1 MDKKILQNILD
12 TKLYLYTI
20 IVIFSILIII
30 PIIFQTLI
38 IPSFKNQ
45 IVVNVLDESKR
56 VANHLA
62 YSIDFVNLD
71 KKEIDYKLK
80 AEMNQFQID
89 KVHFFRKD
97 GKVIYSTIKE
107 KIGSMNTH
115 SYFHEIVAKGR
126 SYFTIKHD
134 GDSSS
139 EDEKIKTD
147 IIEIYI
153 PILKN
158 NKFQSAFELY
168 YDISKEM
175 NQFNELS
182 SIIMKVN
189 IFGSLLASFLLYI
202 VAYITS
208 RKNLEI
214 KKYQEK
220 LKTQAH
226 TDALTNLY
234 NRRYFFEMARF
245 LMNVSQRNKEKISIC
260 IIDIDNF
267 KKINDTYGH
276 IMGDYVIKTLASEL
290 TALTRNSDMVVR
302 YGGEEFVILFPNT
315 DIYGA
320 QSISN
325 KICKH
330 IEALTVSLDKIKLN
344 FSISIGISEYKD
356 AQCLDTFVH
365 NADTALYTAKNSG
378 KNRVVIE

>member
-45 IVVNVLDESKR
+45 IIVNVLDESKR

-71 KKEIDYKLK
+71 EKEIDSKLK

-97 GKVIYSTIKE
+97 GKVIYSTVKE

-126 SYFTIKHD
+126 TYFTIKHD

-139 EDEKIKTD
+139 EYDKIKTD
-147 IIEIYI
+147 IIDIYI

-168 YDISKEM
+168 YDISKEL
-175 NQFNELS
+175 NEFNALS

-189 IFGSLLASFLLYI
+189 VFGSLLASFLLYI

-214 KKYQEK
+214 KNYQEK
-220 LKTQAH
+220 LKKQAH

-245 LMNVSQRNKEKISIC
+245 LMNVSQRNKEKISLC

-267 KKINDTYGH
+267 KNINDTYGH

-330 IEALTVSLDKIKLN
+330 IEALTVSLDKTNLN
-344 FSISIGISEYKD
+344 FTISIGISEHKD
-356 AQCLDTFVH
+356 EQNLDTFVH

-378 KNRVVIE
+378 KNRVEIE